1 MKISSLKIKG
11 AVKSEYTDVSTAK
24 EFQETYTNAVE
35 DFEVQGN
42 DRYSKI
48 KYIHDFIA
56 QKVTYDLSAPYH
68 DTALG
73 IFIEPYSV
81 VCEGYSKAVK
91 ILCDKENIPCIVVV
105 GNINLETNFA
115 HMWNYIQMED
125 GKWYALDCTWD
136 DLDNDSNPIKYQ
148 YFLKGSDS
156 FLSNHTPDTQYISTA
171 FTYPVLSE
179 TDYIYQTDTPQVTT
193 TAVTSTV
200 TNISTTLTTSI
211 VAQETT
217 ITTTG
222 SAVTTLM
229 TSITTTETVP
239 AVLKGDFN
247 ADSRIDVSDLVLLQK
262 KLLRVTAITDYDL
275 KAEINNDECINI
287 FDWIEL
293 KRILITQ

>member
-1 MKISSLKIKG
+1 
-11 AVKSEYTDVSTAK
+11 
-24 EFQETYTNAVE
+24 
-35 DFEVQGN
+35 
-42 DRYSKI
+42 
-48 KYIHDFIA
+48 
-56 QKVTYDLSAPYH
+56 
-68 DTALG
+68 
-73 IFIEPYSV
+73 
-81 VCEGYSKAVK
+81 
-91 ILCDKENIPCIVVV
+91 
-105 GNINLETNFA
+105 
-115 HMWNYIQMED
+115 MED

-200 TNISTTLTTSI
+200 ANTSTTLTTSI
-211 VAQETT
+211 SDQETT

-262 KLLRVTAITDYDL
+262 KLLGVTAITDYDL